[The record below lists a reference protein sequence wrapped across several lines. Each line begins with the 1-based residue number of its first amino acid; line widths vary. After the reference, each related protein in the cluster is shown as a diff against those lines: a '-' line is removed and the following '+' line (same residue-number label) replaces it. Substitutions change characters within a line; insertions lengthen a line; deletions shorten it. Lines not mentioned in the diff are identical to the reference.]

1 MPAEFEKSDLNRIR
15 RVPQRGMYDQ
25 ATVYA
30 ILDAALIGHVSF
42 VVDEQPFVIP
52 TLIARVGDELL
63 LHGATTSRLMRH
75 AAQGEPLAV
84 GVTHVDGL
92 VLARSVFHHS
102 VNYRSAVVFGRAR
115 PITER
120 TAKLGALRVFTER
133 LVPGRWADA
142 RLPNAAELQAT
153 AVVALAISAA
163 SAKVRSGPPG
173 DDEGDYDLP
182 VWAGVLPL
190 ALHYGAPQADPR
202 LDADIALPDYL
213 RDLLDGQR
221 FVAE

>member
-1 MPAEFEKSDLNRIR
+1 MREEFEKSDLNQVK
-15 RVPQRGMYDQ
+15 RVPRRGAYDK

-42 VVDEQPFVIP
+42 VVDGQPYVIP
-52 TLIARVGDELL
+52 TLIARDADSLL

-75 AAQGEPLAV
+75 AAQGERLAV

-102 VNYRSAVVFGRAR
+102 VNYRSAVVFGQAR
-115 PITER
+115 PITEPA
-120 TAKLGALRVFTER
+120 AKLEALRLFTER

-142 RLPNAAELQAT
+142 RRPNATELQAT

-163 SAKVRSGPPG
+163 SAKVRTGPPG
-173 DDEGDYDLP
+173 DDEADYQLP
-182 VWAGVLPL
+182 VWAGVLPVLSRYGIPQPDSRL
-190 ALHYGAPQADPR
+190 AEATPIPG
-202 LDADIALPDYL
+202 YL
-213 RDLLDGQR
+213 REMLGIADSD
-221 FVAE
+221 AE